1 MAREDLSKLSNEVLR
16 LCLQNLNLPITGSH
30 SQLVQ
35 NLRAALG
42 SNAATAANEPGQ
54 IGDRRVLKPHSGC
67 QRVQRTRTGKNCRI
81 AAEPGVPKTSTVEQL
96 VSYEEVDKFSDA
108 GSSVDDLLSPPA
120 MPTDSADRLFTPAQ
134 LSAIQ
139 DTALSSISAALAN
152 FPRSGNLPLDLAA
165 LSTRSHHASNVAT
178 PLGINRPL
186 DQTLEDKILRGEY
199 VDFAL
204 LLPDILYQP
213 QSPYIQFWL
222 EDSSPGSPGSP
233 LTFIQRKKPVVDT
246 WTPLLLTCW

>member
-67 QRVQRTRTGKNCRI
+67 QRVQRTRSGKNCRI

-96 VSYEEVDKFSDA
+96 ASYEEVDEFSDA
-108 GSSVDDLLSPPA
+108 GSSVDDLLSPQPC
-120 MPTDSADRLFTPAQ
+120 Q
-134 LSAIQ
+134 
-139 DTALSSISAALAN
+139 
-152 FPRSGNLPLDLAA
+152 
-165 LSTRSHHASNVAT
+165 
-178 PLGINRPL
+178 
-186 DQTLEDKILRGEY
+186 QTQQTGY
-199 VDFAL
+199 L
-204 LLPDILYQP
+204 LLP
-213 QSPYIQFWL
+213 SCRPYRTPFCPP
-222 EDSSPGSPGSP
+222 S
-233 LTFIQRKKPVVDT
+233 QR
-246 WTPLLLTCW
+246 LLLIYLAQGICRWISRPQVLEATMHPIFCISPNLPIFSSGSRTHPQAPRVPR